1 MAAVLGLDTSNYTTS
16 AAWFDG
22 TRGENAGHL
31 LEVAPGALGLRQS
44 EALFQHVKR
53 LPEIVRSLKR
63 LGLPDTLAAVGASTR
78 PREVEGSYM
87 PCFLA
92 GASQAQVMAT
102 ALGVPFF
109 PCSHQQGHI
118 AAAAWSA
125 GRLDL
130 LDRPHL
136 VWHLSGGTT
145 ELLYVRPEGVLVR
158 AERIGGTSD
167 LAAGQLIDRT
177 GRRLGLDFPAGKAV
191 DALSLG
197 AQEKERFAVK
207 VAGST
212 FSLSGLENR
221 MDAMAEA
228 GRAPEDICWYVLAS
242 LAWAVER
249 ATKQALEDRPGLPV
263 LCAGGVSANRLLRG
277 AMEERCGAVFAEP
290 RFSTDNAMGVAI
302 LTWRSLH
309 GGAV

>member
-1 MAAVLGLDTSNYTTS
+1 M
-16 AAWFDG
+16 
-22 TRGENAGHL
+22 
-31 LEVAPGALGLRQS
+31 
-44 EALFQHVKR
+44 
-53 LPEIVRSLKR
+53 
-63 LGLPDTLAAVGASTR
+63 
-78 PREVEGSYM
+78 
-87 PCFLA
+87 
-92 GASQAQVMAT
+92 
-102 ALGVPFF
+102 
-109 PCSHQQGHI
+109 
-118 AAAAWSA
+118 
-125 GRLDL
+125 
-130 LDRPHL
+130 
-136 VWHLSGGTT
+136 
-145 ELLYVRPEGVLVR
+145 
-158 AERIGGTSD
+158 
-167 LAAGQLIDRT
+167 
-177 GRRLGLDFPAGKAV
+177 
-191 DALSLG
+191 
-197 AQEKERFAVK
+197 K